1 MARALIAE
9 DNNVN
14 TLLIRDVCKDM
25 DFEPISVEDG
35 QAAVD
40 AAREDMPDVVL
51 LDIAAPVVDGLSAT
65 IQIRGL
71 RNVNER
77 MMIIGFNSDSE
88 ATAAACRIA
97 GMNHILATPLKPERL
112 MVALRAA
119 RAPLNLQ
126 AAVPEA
132 EQGHEEPETV
142 LLQRLADLFGP
153 IPPQTPCARLHFI
166 NAPKLKPQF
175 GEDWADA
182 AAMIEMIA
190 RAQIE
195 QVFGPCVPCK
205 KFDGLDFLLVAP
217 GMDEAACIEKCQ
229 AAAKQICLALAED
242 EVGAKFH
249 VRTSVFHGQLPVA
262 APALAVSEATVR
274 RDNPDILPWAKL
286 FFWPVWDVPKRKFPI
301 HSVRVDRDEYGA
313 YLPEAK
319 AAAQGAG
326 VEQYYEALDLSA
338 IAALVERL
346 DGYET
351 LEQPR
356 LLTLPV
362 HLHTLGAPLALKH
375 YLRYLEKIPKKIRER
390 LIIELHDAPP
400 DMRAGQIVE
409 LQKPVLPHCLHT
421 MLVVPAGYAQLNVLR
436 QVSSQIVGMKL
447 PETTPETE
455 PDIGKMR
462 LFGQRAK
469 QAGLTLASSMIRGS
483 LLRDWGLASC
493 RYVFGPAI
501 AQPQAVLGPFAK
513 FIA

>member
-9 DNNVN
+9 DNNIN
-14 TLLIRDVCKDM
+14 ALLIRDVCKDM
-25 DFEPISVEDG
+25 DFEPMAVEDG

-40 AAREDMPDVVL
+40 AVRESAPDVIL
-51 LDIAAPVVDGLSAT
+51 LDIGAPVVDGLSAT

-77 MMIIGFNSDSE
+77 MMIIGLNSDSE
-88 ATAAACRIA
+88 TTSAACRIA

-112 MVALRAA
+112 MAALRAA

-126 AAVPEA
+126 AAVSEA
-132 EQGHEEPETV
+132 EQGHEEPETEPV
-142 LLQRLADLFGP
+142 LLQRVADLFGA

-175 GEDWADA
+175 GEDWADVA
-182 AAMIEMIA
+182 ATIEMIA

-195 QVFGPCVPCK
+195 QVFGADTPCK

-242 EVGAKFH
+242 EAGAKFH
-249 VRTSVFHGQLPVA
+249 IRTFVFLGQLSVA
-262 APALAVSEATVR
+262 APALAVSEAPVQ
-274 RDNPDILPWAKL
+274 RDNPDILPWTKL
-286 FFWPVWDVPKRKFPI
+286 IFWPVWDVPKRKFPI
-301 HSVRVDRDEYGA
+301 HSVRVDRDKDGA
-313 YLPEAK
+313 YLPEAQ
-319 AAAQGAG
+319 AAQGTG
-326 VEQYYEALDLSA
+326 LEPYYEALDLSA
-338 IAALVERL
+338 VAALVERL

-362 HLHTLGAPLALKH
+362 HLHTLGAPVALTH

-390 LIIELHDAPP
+390 LIVELHDVPP

-409 LQKPVLPHCLHT
+409 LQKPILPHCLHT
-421 MLVVPAGYAQLNVLR
+421 MLVVPPSYAQLNVLR
-436 QVSSQIVGMKL
+436 QVSGQIVGLKL
-447 PETTPETE
+447 PEGEL
-455 PDIGKMR
+455 DILALK

-469 QAGLTLASSMIRGS
+469 QAGLNLVASMVCHTGQ
-483 LLRDWGLASC
+483 RDWGLASC
-493 RYVFGPAI
+493 QYVLGPAI
-501 AQPQAVLGPFAK
+501 ALPQMALGPHAK
-513 FIA
+513 FIP